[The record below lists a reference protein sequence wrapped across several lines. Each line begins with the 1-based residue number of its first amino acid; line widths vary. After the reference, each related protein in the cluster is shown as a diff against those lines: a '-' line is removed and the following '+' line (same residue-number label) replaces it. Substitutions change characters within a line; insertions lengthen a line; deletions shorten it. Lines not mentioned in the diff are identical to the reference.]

1 MNPIRSSTQQGIIVR
16 NCLSTLTS
24 ANRGYLARIVDD
36 VGEAKVD
43 LPNADGQLVQFTI
56 EDVLLP
62 TSINNLGSA
71 TGNVSGG
78 TSGVSLYP
86 LDPWYQNRV
95 VLSGTCSGGAY
106 LMAANGGK
114 AKAVG
119 TGSAV
124 WIVGIA
130 EEDGV
135 DGQYVLFRPL
145 ITYKAATASNF

>member
-1 MNPIRSSTQQGIIVR
+1 MNYIRSSTQQGIIVR
-16 NCLSTLTS
+16 NCLTTLTRD
-24 ANRGYLARIVDD
+24 NRGYLLRIVDD

-43 LPNADGQLVQFTI
+43 LPSADGQLCQFTV

-62 TSINNLGSA
+62 TSVNNLGSA

-78 TSGVSLYP
+78 SSGVACYP

-95 VLSGTCSGGAY
+95 VLSGTCSGGAW

-114 AKAVG
+114 ASAIG
-119 TGSAV
+119 TQSGV
-124 WIVGIA
+124 WTIGVA

-135 DGQYVLFRPL
+135 DGQYVLIRPL
-145 ITYKAATASNF
+145 VQFKSATAAKF